1 MATLIPSAWRVRP
14 PTQCS
19 RVGAALIRV
28 LLGVLL
34 VEDTG
39 LVRGALAALLAREED
54 IKVATDS
61 ASTHGGIIVRALP
74 TGRTLP

>member
-1 MATLIPSAWRVRP
+1 
-14 PTQCS
+14 
-19 RVGAALIRV
+19 LIRV